1 MELMLAAEAARALR
15 LSNLTQGGAV
25 HRAPRCQVNNSE
37 AIACTSTVS
46 DSVSQAEQSTTEG
59 DLPLGANDM
68 TGPIS
73 QALAERLSQF
83 VEANGHALGERGM
96 VCIVAIVT
104 IPKADG
110 NKVLPDQ
117 APRKALS
124 DSQEPIV
131 LEQFRE
137 ECEDEKTI
145 KLMAGV
151 LVTLNALIAGAKSY
165 RKVMDYLQARGCKV
179 SCGSTSTISEY
190 IHDGAKLVAKLLQ
203 AAPELYA
210 ECAVDGKVHL
220 EQRKGRDKRSL
231 NHWGKPVGN
240 DCRPLT
246 GVTKAGAWAC
256 EHFKPFLQR
265 FDSRFDDYA
274 GLCQN
279 C

>member
-15 LSNLTQGGAV
+15 LRNLTQGGAV
-25 HRAPRCQVNNSE
+25 HRAVNNSE

-68 TGPIS
+68 MSPIS
-73 QALAERLSQF
+73 QALAERLSQL

-96 VCIVAIVT
+96 VYIVAIVT

-117 APRKALS
+117 APRQALS
-124 DSQEPIV
+124 DSQEPIL

-137 ECEDEKTI
+137 ECGDEDTM

-151 LVTLNALIAGAKSY
+151 LVTLNAIIAGAKSY
-165 RKVMDYLQARGCKV
+165 RKVMRYLQERQCTV
-179 SCGSTSTISEY
+179 NCRSTSTISEY

-210 ECAVDGKVHL
+210 ECAVDGKVQL
-220 EQRKGRDKRSL
+220 EQRKGRDKRIL
-231 NHWGKPVGN
+231 DRWGKPVGN
-240 DCRPLT
+240 DLRPLS
-246 GVTKAGAWAC
+246 GVTNAGAWAC
-256 EHFKPFLQR
+256 VEFKKFLER
-265 FDSRFDDYA
+265 FDRGFHRYA
-274 GLCQN
+274 DLCQN